1 MDISEFYDK
10 IFKIID
16 SLESAELIDIHNHF
30 YEKGCYETLNL
41 SIDTKNITQVKE
53 AIKKGLQKISL
64 EDLDSF
70 SPVKIKEVIKEFTN
84 PDETDEYDTETQN
97 IIQSSQEETQESL
110 TKEAINIG
118 SQRQNDRQEIPR
130 DLQKRL
136 GYIIAKLNVKYRVS
150 RRDLAKLINLNRN
163 TINEYTNQCL
173 NSQPDLIKMWS
184 QSIEN
189 KTIQGTEETIGKQ
202 ATGRAI
208 SILKDSITLGDN
220 IREKYAVV
228 AAQKGYNLYNKGDL
242 ETLINRAVNLYF
254 ESESVYL
261 CIVQLEN
268 ERMRLY
274 NQAADLKKQN
284 LELNTLLLINNN
296 QLETE

>member
-16 SLESAELIDIHNHF
+16 GLESTELINIHNHF

-41 SIDTKNITQVKE
+41 SIDIKDITQVKE

-70 SPVKIKEVIKEFTN
+70 SPSKIRNVIKEFTN
-84 PDETDEYDTETQN
+84 PEETDDFDNEYHNT
-97 IIQSSQEETQESL
+97 ILPSQEETQESL

-118 SQRQNDRQEIPR
+118 SQRQNDRQEIPK

-136 GYIIAKLNVKYRVS
+136 GYIIAKLNVKYKVS
-150 RRDLAKLINLNRN
+150 RRELAKLVNLNRN

-173 NSQPDLIKMWS
+173 NSQPDLIKMWN
-184 QSIEN
+184 QSVEN

-228 AAQKGYNLYNKGDL
+228 AAQKGYNLYNRGDL

-261 CIVQLEN
+261 GIVQLEN
-268 ERMRLY
+268 ERMWLY
-274 NQAADLKKQN
+274 NKVAYLKKQN
-284 LELNTLLLINNN
+284 SDLNKLLLIYNN
-296 QLETE
+296 QLEIE

>member
-16 SLESAELIDIHNHF
+16 GLESTELIDIHNHF

-53 AIKKGLQKISL
+53 AIKKGIQKISL

-70 SPVKIKEVIKEFTN
+70 SPIKIKEVIKEFTN

-97 IIQSSQEETQESL
+97 IIQSSHEETQESL

-173 NSQPDLIKMWS
+173 NSQPDLVQMWS

-261 CIVQLEN
+261 GIVQLEN

-274 NQAADLKKQN
+274 NQVADLKKQN
-284 LELNTLLLINNN
+284 LELNRVLLINDF
-296 QLETE
+296 E

>member
-173 NSQPDLIKMWS
+173 NSQPDLIKMWN
-184 QSIEN
+184 QSVEN

-261 CIVQLEN
+261 GIVQLEN

-274 NQAADLKKQN
+274 NQNAILKKQN
-284 LELNTLLLINNN
+284 LELNELLLVNNN
-296 QLETE
+296 QYETE

>member
-173 NSQPDLIKMWS
+173 NSQPDLVKMWN
-184 QSIEN
+184 QSVEN

-228 AAQKGYNLYNKGDL
+228 AAQKGYNLYNKGDF

-261 CIVQLEN
+261 GIVQLEK

-274 NQAADLKKQN
+274 NQVAHLKKQN
-284 LELNTLLLINNN
+284 SELNELLLVNNN